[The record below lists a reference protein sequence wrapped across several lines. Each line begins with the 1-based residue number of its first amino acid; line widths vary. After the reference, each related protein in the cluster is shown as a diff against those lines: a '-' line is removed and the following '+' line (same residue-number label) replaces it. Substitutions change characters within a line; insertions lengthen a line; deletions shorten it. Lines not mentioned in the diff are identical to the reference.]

1 MSMRPL
7 INSLISL
14 VEANQTAYK
23 AKKDGG
29 PSDFDI
35 MAKWFGRDNVE
46 PLKGGQTYLKKS
58 YYTSRG
64 VEGPNPLGELGAAFW
79 ASDGSDYGR
88 AEREDEGIKYD
99 PKAWFAYLSRGTNGR
114 FLKKISSRLKHSEYS
129 SPKSGQEQ
137 LSVSIVGKDKLIYQF
152 DVFAGKNDVEFR
164 NIRTEDPKLDDR
176 YSPRGKATADE
187 MMDAVG

>member
-14 VEANQTAYK
+14 VEANQTTYK

-29 PSDFDI
+29 PSDFDL
-35 MAKWFGRDNVE
+35 MVKWFGKDHVE
-46 PLKGGQTYLKKS
+46 KLKGGQTYLKKS

-64 VEGPNPLGELGAAFW
+64 VEGPNPLGELGAAYL

-88 AEREDEGIKYD
+88 AEREDEGVKHD

-114 FLKKISSRLKHSEYS
+114 FLKKIWSRLEFSEYS
-129 SPKSGQEQ
+129 APKKGEEQ
-137 LSVSIVGKDKLIYQF
+137 LSIGVVGKDKLTYQF
-152 DVFAGKNDVEFR
+152 DVVAGKNDVEFR
-164 NIRTEDPKLDDR
+164 DIQTEKPNVDWR
-176 YSPRGKATADE
+176 FTPRGKVTVDE

>member
-1 MSMRPL
+1 MRPL

-14 VEANQTAYK
+14 VEAR
-23 AKKDGG
+23 KDSG
-29 PSDFDI
+29 PTDYDL
-35 MAKWFGRDNVE
+35 MAKWFGKEHIE

-58 YYTSRG
+58 YYAATG
-64 VEGPNPLGELGAAFW
+64 KEGPNPSGELGAAFW

-114 FLKKISSRLKHSEYS
+114 FVKKIWSRLKHSEYS

-152 DVFAGKNDVEFR
+152 DVFAGRNDVEFR
-164 NIRTEDPKLDDR
+164 NIWTENPKLDDR
-176 YSPRGKATADE
+176 YQSRGKATVDE

>member
-14 VEANQTAYK
+14 VEAR
-23 AKKDGG
+23 KDGG
-29 PSDFDI
+29 PTDYDL
-35 MAKWFGRDNVE
+35 MAKWFGKEHIE

-64 VEGPNPLGELGAAFW
+64 VEGPNPIGELGAAFW

-114 FLKKISSRLKHSEYS
+114 FLKKIWSKSEYEYS
-129 SPKSGQEQ
+129 SPKSEVEM
-137 LSVSIVGKDKLIYQF
+137 LTVTVVGKDKLEYEF
-152 DVFAGKNDVEFR
+152 EVVHGKNDVEFR
-164 NIRTEDPKLDDR
+164 KIRTIPQKVDWR
-176 YSPRGKATADE
+176 FTPRGKATADE
-187 MMDAVG
+187 MMVAVG

>member
-14 VEANQTAYK
+14 VEA
-23 AKKDGG
+23 KKDGG
-29 PSDFDI
+29 PSDFDL

-64 VEGPNPLGELGAAFW
+64 VEGPNPIGELGAAYW

-114 FLKKISSRLKHSEYS
+114 FLKKIWSRLKFSEFS
-129 SPKSGQEQ
+129 SPKSGEER
-137 LSVSIVGKDKLIYQF
+137 LSVGIVGKDKLEYQF

-164 NIRTEDPKLDDR
+164 DIRTEKPNVDWR
-176 YSPRGKATADE
+176 FTPRGKATIDE
-187 MMDAVG
+187 LMDAVG